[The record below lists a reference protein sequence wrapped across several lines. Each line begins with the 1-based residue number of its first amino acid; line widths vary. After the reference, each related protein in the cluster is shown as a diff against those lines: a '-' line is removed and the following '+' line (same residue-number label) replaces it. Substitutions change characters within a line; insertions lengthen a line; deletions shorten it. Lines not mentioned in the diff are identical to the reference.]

1 MNEKVKECT
10 CRVYDGVQKGIIT
23 KEEGQKR
30 LLKIIFLNQNEFY
43 LNQFNDDTRSE
54 ILLYILEHISTYL
67 TIQFETN
74 DGFYYYLVRVILNQA
89 KDSFRYFFRQKAS
102 DASIEYYITSHEPE
116 SLLSEDSFSEILE
129 NDREATQQCKVKKIR
144 VSAKQQILV
153 IACKSSYFLTD
164 SIISKVSLLTG
175 KDMVEL
181 HSIFANLKKSIST
194 RAELYNYRLERINIE
209 YMLKN
214 RSFLELQRL
223 TPNTARYERI
233 QKSYEFHLK
242 RWKTSVKSKKDIS
255 YLCPTNKEIS
265 QILGIPPHQV
275 YDILRMAKM
284 PKYSHD
290 YEKRLQFL
298 YENLSSNRKQT

>member
-1 MNEKVKECT
+1 MNEMVKECT
-10 CRVYDGVQKGIIT
+10 CRVYDEVQKEKIT
-23 KEEGQKR
+23 TREAQEK

-54 ILLYILEHISTYL
+54 ILLYILEHVNTYL
-67 TIQFETN
+67 NIKFETK
-74 DGFYYYLVRVILNQA
+74 DGFYYYLIRVILNQA

-116 SLLSEDSFSEILE
+116 SLVSEDSFFETLD
-129 NDREATQQCKVKKIR
+129 NKREPSHYCKVKKIR

-175 KDMVEL
+175 KNIAEL
-181 HSIFANLKKSIST
+181 QDIFTSLKNTIST
-194 RAELYNYRLERINIE
+194 RAKLYNYRLERINIE

-214 RSFLELQRL
+214 RSYLELQRL
-223 TPNTARYERI
+223 SPNTARYERI
-233 QKSYEFHLK
+233 KRSYEFHLK
-242 RWKTSVKSKKDIS
+242 RWKTSVNSKKDIS

-290 YEKRLQFL
+290 YEKRLQSL
-298 YENLSSNRKQT
+298 YENLSSNRK